1 MNSAPYSYEYINR
14 YNSSF
19 SPSTVHCKNSELVA
33 YYTRHLLQKVL
44 SVFEFKGIPEEWAIN
59 YFQYTLICRGF
70 VAILPTEEFGVIPQ
84 ECGLGGYTVFY
95 QPRFA
100 TIANTLL
107 PGVRQPVIGRDC
119 ALIKMQPDYGGVMD
133 LVTTYA
139 DLMALCLETAG
150 VNLLNSKLS
159 YVFAAANKTQAES
172 FKKMYDRVA
181 SGEPAVFVDKSLFNE
196 DGSRNWDAFFQNMKQ
211 NYVAGDILNDMKTI
225 EDQFNTAIGIPNA
238 NTQKRERLITDEV
251 NANNVDTESR
261 VNLWLETMKRDMKA
275 ANEMYGLSLDVEY
288 RYAEQE
294 PAEGVFYEEVE
305 DEEVEDDV

>member
-1 MNSAPYSYEYINR
+1 MSNAPYSYEYINR

-19 SPSTVHCKNSELVA
+19 SPSTVHCKNSALVA
-33 YYTRHLLQKVL
+33 YYVRHLLQKVL
-44 SVFEFKGIPEEWAIN
+44 SVFEFKGIPEEWAYN
-59 YFQYTLICRGF
+59 YFQYVLICRGY

-100 TIANTLL
+100 TIANPLL

-133 LVTTYA
+133 LVATYA

-305 DEEVEDDV
+305 DDV

>member
-1 MNSAPYSYEYINR
+1 MSNAPYSYDFINR

-100 TIANTLL
+100 TIANPLL

-119 ALIKMQPDYGGVMD
+119 ALVKMQPDYGGVMD

-305 DEEVEDDV
+305 DDV

>member
-1 MNSAPYSYEYINR
+1 MSNAPYSYDFINR
-14 YNSSF
+14 YNSAF

-100 TIANTLL
+100 TIANPLL

-261 VNLWLETMKRDMKA
+261 VNLWLETMKRDMKS

-294 PAEGVFYEEVE
+294 PAGGVFYEEVE
-305 DEEVEDDV
+305 DDV